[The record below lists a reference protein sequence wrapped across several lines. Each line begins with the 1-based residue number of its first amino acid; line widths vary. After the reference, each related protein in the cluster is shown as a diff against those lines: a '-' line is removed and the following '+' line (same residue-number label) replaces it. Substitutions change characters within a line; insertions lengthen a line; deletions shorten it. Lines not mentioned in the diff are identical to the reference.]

1 MFKGCGTALITP
13 FKNGKIDFLTLEKIL
28 DFQLKNKTDAL
39 IICGTTGEP
48 SVMTNEEKNEVI
60 NLSIK
65 FVNHKIPVFIGTG
78 SNNTAAA
85 VENTVKAEKAGAD
98 GVLVVTPYYNKCTQ
112 KGLVAHY
119 KAISD
124 ATALPIIAYNVPGRT
139 GVNILPQTLLEMTDI
154 KNLKGIKEA
163 SGNIDQIV
171 EIARLVKDKIAIYS
185 GDDGIVVPLLSVG
198 GCGVISVASNIIPE
212 YMHNLVMNYLE
223 GNTKLA
229 ADMQLFI
236 NPFIKALFS
245 EVNPI
250 PVKQAAQY
258 LGLCSNE
265 MRLPLTTME
274 TPNAEKLHK
283 IMQELKIIS

>member
-13 FKNGKIDFLTLEKIL
+13 FKNGKIDFLSLEKIL

-48 SVMTNEEKNEVI
+48 SVMTSDEKNEVI
-60 NLSIK
+60 RLAIR
-65 FVNHKIPVFIGTG
+65 FVNHKIPVFVGTG
-78 SNNTAAA
+78 CNNTAVA
-85 VENTVKAEKAGAD
+85 VENTIKAEKAGAD

-112 KGLVAHY
+112 KGLVMHY

-124 ATALPIIAYNVPGRT
+124 ATTLPIIVYNVPSRT
-139 GVNILPQTLLEMTDI
+139 GVNILPQTLLELTDI
-154 KNLKGIKEA
+154 KNIKAVKEA

-171 EIARLVKDKIAIYS
+171 EMARLTRDRISIYS

-198 GCGVISVASNIIPE
+198 GSGVISVASNIIPE
-212 YMHNLVMNYLE
+212 YMHNLVMNFLE

-229 ADMQLFI
+229 GDMQCFI

-250 PVKQAAQY
+250 PVKQAAEY
-258 LGLCSNE
+258 IGLCSNE

-274 TPNAEKLHK
+274 APNAEKLK
-283 IMQELKIIS
+283 KTMQELKIIL